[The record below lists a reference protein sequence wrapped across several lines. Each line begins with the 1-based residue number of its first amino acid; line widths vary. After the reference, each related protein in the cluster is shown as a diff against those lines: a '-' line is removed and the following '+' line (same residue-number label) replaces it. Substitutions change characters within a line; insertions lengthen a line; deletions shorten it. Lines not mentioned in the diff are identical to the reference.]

1 MPRKRS
7 VSTMTPSVKQRPA
20 ARLAESMPLET
31 PGCRSI
37 RFDIEPGLN
46 SKVPVSVPPPE
57 GVASAAAIVC
67 KIWSKSR
74 LQASFVDANHY
85 DPTGLIRRRIR
96 TVVQKWSDASLGG
109 INFDWIDQM
118 QYDSDIR
125 ISLTPDGTFWSLV
138 GTDTRLSGSNLVT
151 LNLGFNNSEY
161 YASDDTNNFY
171 VREFQR
177 LVLHEFGHALGFIHE
192 HLSPKSQITFNE
204 PAAIAYFRKNG
215 LGHLTDDQ
223 IREQVLT
230 PEPDAENLT
239 GFDLKSVMLYP
250 FPASIANPP
259 TDNNWELSAGD
270 IETVRKAYP
279 KGRRLVDR
287 PGSPISMMDNPQ
299 TPYLIIA
306 DYPILFRF
314 QAPTSGSFDF
324 EVLSA
329 LPSTKNPFEVIG
341 LIDLSDPIR
350 SAAMA
355 QGISFRVFREKADSN
370 FATQLVE
377 QQNVASKSTA
387 ERFASVMGLSLTENE
402 FIYLEARNA
411 VGHSTDWSRF
421 RLSVKVK
428 P

>member
-7 VSTMTPSVKQRPA
+7 VSAMTPSVKQRPA
-20 ARLAESMPLET
+20 ARLAESKPLET

-109 INFDWIDQM
+109 INFDWMDQM

-192 HLSPKSQITFNE
+192 HLSPKSRITFNE

-314 QAPTSGSFDF
+314 QAPTSGRFDF

-421 RLSVKVK
+421 RLSAKVK
-428 P
+428 S

>member
-1 MPRKRS
+1 MARKRS
-7 VSTMTPSVKQRPA
+7 VSATNPTVKQRPA
-20 ARLAESMPLET
+20 TRSVESKPLKT

-37 RFDIEPGLN
+37 RFDIEPAPN
-46 SKVPVSVPPPE
+46 SEIPVSVPAP
-57 GVASAAAIVC
+57 GAASAAAIVH

-85 DPTGLIRRRIR
+85 DPTGLIRSRIR

-125 ISLTPDGTFWSLV
+125 ISLAPDGTFWSLV
-138 GTDTRLSGSNLVT
+138 GTDTRMSGSNLVT

-161 YASDDTNNFY
+161 YASDDTSNFY

-192 HLSPKSQITFNE
+192 HLSPKSQIRFNE
-204 PAAIAYFRKNG
+204 PAAIAYFRENG

-230 PEPDAENLT
+230 PDPEAENLT
-239 GFDLKSVMLYP
+239 EFDLKSVMLYP

-270 IETVRKAYP
+270 IATVRRAYP
-279 KGRRLVDR
+279 QGRRIVDR
-287 PGSPISMMDNPQ
+287 PGSPISLMDNPL

-314 QAPTSGSFDF
+314 QAPSSGSYDF

-329 LPSTKNPFEVIG
+329 LPTTKNPFEVMG

-355 QGISFRVFREKADSN
+355 QGISFRIFREKADSN

-377 QQNVASKSTA
+377 ENNVASKSTA
-387 ERFASVMGLSLTENE
+387 DRYASVIDVRLTENE

-428 P
+428 S

>member
-7 VSTMTPSVKQRPA
+7 VSAMTPTVKQRPA
-20 ARLAESMPLET
+20 ARSAESKPIET

-37 RFDIEPGLN
+37 RFDIEPAPN
-46 SKVPVSVPPPE
+46 SEIPVSVPAP
-57 GVASAAAIVC
+57 GAASAAAIVH

-85 DPTGLIRRRIR
+85 DPTGLIRSRIR

-161 YASDDTNNFY
+161 YASDDTSNFY

-192 HLSPKSQITFNE
+192 HLSPKSRITFNE

-270 IETVRKAYP
+270 IETVRRAYP
-279 KGRRLVDR
+279 QGRRIVDR
-287 PGSPISMMDNPQ
+287 PGSPISLMDNPL

-314 QAPTSGSFDF
+314 QAPSSGSFDF

-377 QQNVASKSTA
+377 ENNVASKSTA
-387 ERFASVMGLSLTENE
+387 DRYASVIDVRLTENE

-428 P
+428 S

>member
-7 VSTMTPSVKQRPA
+7 VSAMTPSVKQRPA
-20 ARLAESMPLET
+20 ARLAESKPLET

-109 INFDWIDQM
+109 INFDWMDQM

-239 GFDLKSVMLYP
+239 EFDLKSVMLYP

>member
-7 VSTMTPSVKQRPA
+7 VSAMTPSVKQRPA
-20 ARLAESMPLET
+20 ARLAESKPLET

-109 INFDWIDQM
+109 INFDWMDQM

-192 HLSPKSQITFNE
+192 HLSPKSQIRFNE
-204 PAAIAYFRKNG
+204 PAAIDYFRKNG

-223 IREQVLT
+223 IREQVLRPD
-230 PEPDAENLT
+230 PEAENLT
-239 GFDLKSVMLYP
+239 EFDIKSVMLYP

>member
-7 VSTMTPSVKQRPA
+7 VSAMTPSVKQRPA
-20 ARLAESMPLET
+20 ARLAESKPLET

-109 INFDWIDQM
+109 INFDWMDQM

-192 HLSPKSQITFNE
+192 HLSPKSQIRFNE
-204 PAAIAYFRKNG
+204 PAAIDYFRKNG

-223 IREQVLT
+223 IREQVLRPD
-230 PEPDAENLT
+230 PEAENLT
-239 GFDLKSVMLYP
+239 EFDIKSVMLYP

-314 QAPTSGSFDF
+314 QAPTSGRFDF

-421 RLSVKVK
+421 RLSAKVK
-428 P
+428 S

>member
-7 VSTMTPSVKQRPA
+7 VSAMTPSVKQRPA
-20 ARLAESMPLET
+20 ARLAESKPLET

-109 INFDWIDQM
+109 INFDWMDQM

-192 HLSPKSQITFNE
+192 HLSPKSRITFNE

>member
-7 VSTMTPSVKQRPA
+7 VSAMTPSVKQRPA
-20 ARLAESMPLET
+20 ARLAESKPLET

-314 QAPTSGSFDF
+314 QAPTSGRFDF